1 MDELKRLVES
11 VKLPIT
17 LPESAFISLG
27 KRRIPDLNYIMQQY
41 LSPLLAHLDANAT
54 APPRTTGRTSSEP
67 SAPPAIHSTA
77 STEPPGRT
85 VTKVKQQSQTVVA
98 GRA

>member
-17 LPESAFISLG
+17 LPESAFILLG

-54 APPRTTGRTSSEP
+54 APPGGGPDSYLIPLTDGRYLKIALRDNELIELALIGS
-67 SAPPAIHSTA
+67 
-77 STEPPGRT
+77 
-85 VTKVKQQSQTVVA
+85 
-98 GRA
+98 